1 MTLTWMNW
9 NFQSALSHWIFVT
22 SLEKERITENVN
34 GIPGSID
41 YGFDYKGRGECS
53 LTFFLRHYHAEYD
66 YLLLES
72 ELNAFLDSQH
82 YFYISRNNLPTRILK
97 CTVDTSYKPERILGS
112 MYGTLEVPVNVTGP
126 FGAPFTQHKTL
137 KRTAIL
143 L

>member
-1 MTLTWMNW
+1 M
-9 NFQSALSHWIFVT
+9 
-22 SLEKERITENVN
+22 
-34 GIPGSID
+34 
-41 YGFDYKGRGECS
+41 
-53 LTFFLRHYHAEYD
+53 
-66 YLLLES
+66 ES

-112 MYGTLEVPVNVTGP
+112 MYGTLEVPVNVTGLP